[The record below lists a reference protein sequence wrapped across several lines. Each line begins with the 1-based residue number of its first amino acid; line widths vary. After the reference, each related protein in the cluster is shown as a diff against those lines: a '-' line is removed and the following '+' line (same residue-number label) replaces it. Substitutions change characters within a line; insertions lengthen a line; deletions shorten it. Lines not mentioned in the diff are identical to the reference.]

1 MHGMTQNIVLVLE
14 VLANCLKKT
23 LPEVM
28 SNIQSAFCF
37 GRLITDSRIMVLWLM
52 R

>member
-28 SNIQSAFCF
+28 SNIQSAF
-37 GRLITDSRIMVLWLM
+37 VLDGSSQIHG
-52 R
+52 